1 MLLSSY
7 RHLLRYSALA
17 AWGFTALPV
26 LYRLSVDGTPTAGR
40 FLVWLSSFI
49 IFGLAFWL
57 NTSSRHT
64 QDARRSLLL
73 LTVQTLSGLVSV
85 WDGLY
90 GFSALFTVLV
100 AMQLLPT
107 FSLREAQ
114 KFVPPLPEG
123 LLHRE
128 EFLCSKTVPRVSLR
142 GSVLWVLA
150 QTVLLC
156 IVHGVRWG
164 WIGVAPLGVSYFGFQ
179 MFVLFTAH
187 LAVQESRA
195 RGQLEA
201 AMNELRA
208 TQTLLEDTSR
218 LNERLRISRDLHDV
232 VGHHLTAL
240 SLNLEIASVS
250 ESLRLEH
257 VHKAQALSKLL
268 LSEVRDTVSQ
278 MRGGAGLDLKKALSA
293 LVRDV
298 PALEVQLELPENL
311 RLEEPL
317 KAQIVLRC
325 VQEILTNTLRHA
337 QASHLWLRI
346 ICEADQLEVFARDDG
361 QGIAPD
367 ALEGNGLRGMRERL
381 LEVGGQLELD
391 STALEG
397 TRLHFG
403 FPLSEGERV
412 RG

>member
-381 LEVGGQLELD
+381 LEVGGQLEVD

>member
-1 MLLSSY
+1 
-7 RHLLRYSALA
+7 
-17 AWGFTALPV
+17 
-26 LYRLSVDGTPTAGR
+26 
-40 FLVWLSSFI
+40 
-49 IFGLAFWL
+49 
-57 NTSSRHT
+57 
-64 QDARRSLLL
+64 
-73 LTVQTLSGLVSV
+73 
-85 WDGLY
+85 
-90 GFSALFTVLV
+90 
-100 AMQLLPT
+100 
-107 FSLREAQ
+107 
-114 KFVPPLPEG
+114 
-123 LLHRE
+123 
-128 EFLCSKTVPRVSLR
+128 
-142 GSVLWVLA
+142 
-150 QTVLLC
+150 
-156 IVHGVRWG
+156 
-164 WIGVAPLGVSYFGFQ
+164 
-179 MFVLFTAH
+179 
-187 LAVQESRA
+187 
-195 RGQLEA
+195 
-201 AMNELRA
+201 MNELRA

-381 LEVGGQLELD
+381 LEVGGQLEVD